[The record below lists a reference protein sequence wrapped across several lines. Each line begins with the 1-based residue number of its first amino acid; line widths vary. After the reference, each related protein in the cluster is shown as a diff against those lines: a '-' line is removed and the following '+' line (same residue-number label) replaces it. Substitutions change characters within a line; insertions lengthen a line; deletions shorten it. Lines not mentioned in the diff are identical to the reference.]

1 MSKRILLFTCTAI
14 CGIGTAMATECDIVP
29 AKPKTPN
36 LAFYGKPLVG
46 VIASQLDG
54 DQASGYNKFGYQ
66 LGMITGVRWND
77 DGFNAL
83 EMQMS
88 INERGSRRA
97 FDPITFVNAFHIRC
111 RQVELQVN
119 GVYDADVPV
128 LDAVSFIA
136 GLRYAK
142 LLKVEETEGV
152 NPGISEDFAAGNVM
166 IELGLTKSISNSMDL
181 RFTWDYS
188 LSSAVKQDRRNVLYP
203 TGVYH
208 NGVGV
213 SALFKLGSQ

>member
-1 MSKRILLFTCTAI
+1 MSKRILLFTYSVI
-14 CGIGTAMATECDIVP
+14 HVVGSAMATQFDIVP
-29 AKPKTPN
+29 AQPAISRPG
-36 LAFYGKPLVG
+36 FYGKPLLG

-66 LGMITGVRWND
+66 VGVVTGIRWKN
-77 DGFNAL
+77 DGFGAM

-88 INERGSRRA
+88 MNERGSRRA

-119 GVYDADVPV
+119 GVYNATLPM
-128 LDAVSFIA
+128 LGSVSFLT

-142 LLKVEETEGV
+142 LLKVEEMEGT
-152 NPGISEDFAAGNVM
+152 NPGISEDFAKGNVM
-166 IELGLTKSISNSMDL
+166 IELGITKEVSHAMDV

-188 LSSAVKQDRRNVLYP
+188 LSSAVRQDRRNVLYP

-213 SALFKLGSQ
+213 SALFKING

>member
-1 MSKRILLFTCTAI
+1 MSKRFLLALSVVVFSMTMGAHRVVAR
-14 CGIGTAMATECDIVP
+14 GLENPPMG
-29 AKPKTPN
+29 
-36 LAFYGKPLVG
+36 FYGKPLVG

-66 LGMITGVRWND
+66 LGVVTGFRWND
-77 DGFNAL
+77 DGFSAL

-88 INERGSRRA
+88 MNERGSRRA

-111 RQVELQVN
+111 RQIELQVN
-119 GVYDADVPV
+119 GLYDAELPV
-128 LDAVSFIA
+128 AGVVSFS
-136 GLRYAK
+136 GGVRYAK
-142 LLKVEETEGV
+142 LLKVEEREGT
-152 NPGISEDFAAGNVM
+152 NPGISEDFKKGNM
-166 IELGLTKSISNSMDL
+166 MLELGVTKGVSESLDL

-188 LSSAVKQDRRNVLYP
+188 ITSAVVQDNRNLFYP

-213 SALFKLGSQ
+213 SALFKLGKR

>member
-14 CGIGTAMATECDIVP
+14 CGIGTAMAAECDIVLS
-29 AKPKTPN
+29 KPKAPN
-36 LAFYGKPLVG
+36 LVFYGKPLVG

-119 GVYDADVPV
+119 GVYDADLPV
-128 LDAVSFIA
+128 LDAVSFIT

-152 NPGISEDFAAGNVM
+152 NPGISEDFAKGNVM
-166 IELGLTKSISNSMDL
+166 IELGLTKSISNAMDL